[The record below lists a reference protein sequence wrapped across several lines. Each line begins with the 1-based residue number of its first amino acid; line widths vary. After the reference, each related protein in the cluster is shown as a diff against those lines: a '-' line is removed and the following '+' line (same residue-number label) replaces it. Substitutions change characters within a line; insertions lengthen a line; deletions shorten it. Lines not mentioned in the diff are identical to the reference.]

1 MIVNGDKVEK
11 IRLDHKGL
19 NISFSCIFGHN
30 DKFYSLDM
38 LHINFEDLAEE
49 SLMIE
54 LGQMPNSFVL
64 EQIYENNVLKDEQEE
79 VQMFL
84 NMCQAWS
91 WA

>member
-38 LHINFEDLAEE
+38 LHINFEDLAEVE
-49 SLMIE
+49 QLIHLLEVFRDKASE
-54 LGQMPNSFVL
+54 KYLGTW
-64 EQIYENNVLKDEQEE
+64 IRTD
-79 VQMFL
+79 
-84 NMCQAWS
+84 
-91 WA
+91 

>member
-38 LHINFEDLAEE
+38 LHINFEDLAEVE
-49 SLMIE
+49 QLIQVFRDEASE
-54 LGQMPNSFVL
+54 KYLGTW
-64 EQIYENNVLKDEQEE
+64 IRTD
-79 VQMFL
+79 
-84 NMCQAWS
+84 
-91 WA
+91 

>member
-38 LHINFEDLAEE
+38 LHINFEDLAEVE
-49 SLMIE
+49 QLIHLLEVFRDEASE
-54 LGQMPNSFVL
+54 KYLGTW
-64 EQIYENNVLKDEQEE
+64 IRTD
-79 VQMFL
+79 
-84 NMCQAWS
+84 
-91 WA
+91 